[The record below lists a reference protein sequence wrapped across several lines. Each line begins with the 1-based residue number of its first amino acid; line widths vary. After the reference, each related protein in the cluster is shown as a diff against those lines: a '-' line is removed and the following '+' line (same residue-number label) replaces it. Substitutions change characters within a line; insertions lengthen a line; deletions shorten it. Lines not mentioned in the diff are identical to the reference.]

1 MADLS
6 VLAQAIIDGMAD
18 PATQLTSEAL
28 AEGVAP
34 AQVLEGGLLAGM
46 SVVGARFRSGEMFLP
61 DVLASARAMKQ
72 AMVLLEPML
81 ASCGVEPVGTVLLGT
96 VKGDIHDIGKNLV
109 GVMLRGAGFKV
120 IDLGTNVTA
129 EQFTSAV
136 AQHRPN
142 IVGMSALLTTTMSQM
157 KSNME
162 KLRAAGAL
170 DSARVIVGGAAVTRQ
185 YAESIGAAYAKDA
198 GDAVSLAVEMMHAR
212 EVSA

>member
-6 VLAQAIIDGMAD
+6 ALAQAVIDGMAD
-18 PATQLTSEAL
+18 PAAQLTSDAL
-28 AEGVAP
+28 AEGIAP
-34 AQVLEGGLLAGM
+34 AQILEGGLLAGM
-46 SVVGARFRSGEMFLP
+46 SVVGARFRSSEMFLP

-72 AMVLLEPML
+72 AMVLLEPVL
-81 ASCGVEPVGTVLLGT
+81 SACGVEPAGTVLLGT

-136 AQHRPN
+136 VQHRPD
-142 IVGMSALLTTTMSQM
+142 IVGMSALLTTTLTQM
-157 KSNME
+157 KGNVE

-185 YAESIGAAYAKDA
+185 YAESIGASYAKDA
-198 GDAVSLAVEMMHAR
+198 GDAVALAAEMMHAR
-212 EVSA
+212 EVRA